1 LIRLIIFAVI
11 LLIRLTIINNV
22 IFSSLQLNSL
32 IAMFDTLNEI
42 RTAWDE
48 SHFILVSQ
56 EHETKDI
63 LHLVI
68 PSQSVHPFH
77 ISEMRRNAGGLV
89 YVTIPYEFGR
99 ALELPY
105 QSVIYRAIAS
115 RYPVIG
121 GMLTDHL
128 PETARGLSISLDHI
142 DAPSGIPA
150 IDSAKTINALADLV
164 DDHSH
169 KKLVGKSLFTKLVN
183 SFRIPGHV
191 PVLRGSS
198 GLLRKQIGITEL
210 SLALCEITNQAP
222 CTTICMVMDEGNGG
236 VVRKAVAKF
245 DDYPLVDA
253 KTIVN
258 LWRSIKKV
266 SREDIAS

>member
-1 LIRLIIFAVI
+1 
-11 LLIRLTIINNV
+11 
-22 IFSSLQLNSL
+22 
-32 IAMFDTLNEI
+32 
-42 RTAWDE
+42 
-48 SHFILVSQ
+48 
-56 EHETKDI
+56 
-63 LHLVI
+63 
-68 PSQSVHPFH
+68 
-77 ISEMRRNAGGLV
+77 MRRNAGGLV

-121 GMLTDHL
+121 GMLTDQV

-142 DAPSGIPA
+142 DAPSGISA
-150 IDSAKTINALADLV
+150 SDSAKTIITLADLV

-183 SFRIPGHV
+183 SFRIPGHIPV
-191 PVLRGSS
+191 LRGSSGLLRKQIGITELSPVLRGSS

-222 CTTICMVMDEGNGG
+222 CTTICMVMDEGKGG
-236 VVRKAVAKF
+236 VGGKKEVLAKI
-245 DDYPLVDA
+245 DNYPLVDA